1 MTDELDSLELSV
13 RALNGLRN
21 AGVATIAQMRAL
33 TWADI
38 KKIKNL
44 RRSSWNEIR
53 ACVENIDGTSA
64 YHREQRAEN
73 EFYAWVRKHRTLIE
87 AIRRGEVSI
96 SPFEREAES

>member
-13 RALNGLRN
+13 RVLNGLRN
-21 AGVATIAQMRAL
+21 AGVTTIAQMRAL

-44 RRSSWNEIR
+44 HRSSWNEIR
-53 ACVENIDGTSA
+53 ACVENID
-64 YHREQRAEN
+64 AEN
-73 EFYAWVRKHRTLIE
+73 EFYAWVRERRTLIE